1 MSRTLYDSDYIFA
14 IHEPGGE
21 PAMLAAG
28 RPGWVVF
35 CEAIGHDPNDRTG
48 IDFTTF
54 SNQGLG
60 VICRLNNGY
69 EPDGTLP
76 YSRDYEKFARRVA
89 NFVAVSRGCKI
100 WVIGNE
106 MNYAVERPGIQIDWS
121 RHATQRTGPA
131 EKADPTR
138 RGLAVRFN
146 ALPDNSTEIR
156 TTRGAIISPG
166 EPITPEL

>member
-1 MSRTLYDSDYIFA
+1 MPRPLFDTESIFG

-21 PAMLAAG
+21 HAMLAAG

-35 CEAIGHDPNDRTG
+35 CEAIGHDPNDRSG

-54 SNQGLG
+54 SDQGLG

-69 EPDGTLP
+69 EPEGTLP
-76 YSRDYEKFARRVA
+76 YSREYENFARRVA
-89 NFVAVSRGCKI
+89 NFVSVSRGCKI

-121 RHATQRTGPA
+121 RHATRRTGPPDV
-131 EKADPTR
+131 ADPTR
-138 RGLAVRFN
+138 RGLAIRFN
-146 ALPDNSTEIR
+146 VLP
-156 TTRGAIISPG
+156 
-166 EPITPEL
+166 